1 MINAYILIAAILLL
15 GGLIA
20 VLGDIL
26 GSKVGKARLRLFN
39 LRPRRTAMLITVM
52 TGFSISA
59 FTLGVLFTLN
69 KSLRQGIFELDTIL
83 TRLKNTRSDL
93 EQTQLQ
99 IKRVELEL
107 QQAKNQKQAIETNLA
122 LTNHNFQQATA
133 KLKNVS
139 FQADSLRAEVNSLIA
154 ERKKLSQQRENLK
167 QQIIQLKKNI
177 DRQNQLLLTSQNKIT
192 QQDRIIKDKEQLLV
206 NLEKQQSRLQAEIE
220 ERDRILQVREIKL
233 KQIERKFLFI
243 NQQLEQ
249 YYQNFREKTIALFRG
264 QILAFA
270 TVNISDPQNTTRVI
284 DRILQEANLRAIQ
297 AVNPAEFAK
306 NKLISSKIIIIDRQ
320 KIQDI
325 IKQVRDGQEYVVR
338 ILSEGNYVEGE
349 REIRVIADVVPNRK
363 IFTAEQ
369 TVASITL
376 ESNNF
381 NPEEIGQNIDLLL
394 SISRLRARRS
404 GILGNVKVGDGN
416 FEVVF
421 NFFEELKKSQTTPTT
436 IKAVAIEEAYA
447 AGPLK
452 LRLVALRDGQ
462 ILFST

>member
-83 TRLKNTRSDL
+83 IRLKNTRSDL

-122 LTNHNFQQATA
+122 LTNHNFQQATV

-139 FQADSLRAEVNSLIA
+139 FQADSLRAEVKSLIA

-233 KQIERKFLFI
+233 KQIERKFAFI

>member
-233 KQIERKFLFI
+233 KQIERKFLFL

-297 AVNPAEFAK
+297 AINPAEFAK
-306 NKLISSKIIIIDRQ
+306 NLLISRKIIIIDRQ